1 MANLFN
7 SIRVRPPKSNR
18 FNLSHDVKLTA
29 KFGKITP
36 ILCQDCLPGDIFKLN
51 SEVMCRFAPMVAPIM
66 TQVNVYTHF
75 FFVPKR
81 LLWDNFKTF
90 ITGGEDGVDVPLY
103 PRLRL
108 VHASPQ
114 TKSGNLFYS
123 GSLADYLGFPVFSH
137 DSNGD
142 PWIHPD
148 NHLDLDALPF
158 RAYQLI
164 WNEYYRDQNLM
175 DEVDIMKDVDGISV
189 VSHSGKPALGL
200 MQLRNRS
207 WKKDYFTS
215 SLPWAQRGDEV
226 ELPLQGTADLSY
238 KDVSEV
244 RIPLADQPNALG
256 QSYMPNNHPFIQDDS
271 LEIKDGRFHA
281 KTANVDLNVGFAPS
295 GSSGALWPLR
305 IGLTPEH
312 LKSLIAGVDLSA
324 ASSATINELRRAIKA
339 QEFLELAARGG
350 SRYIE
355 QIYAYFGVRS
365 SDARLQRP
373 EFLGGGKSPV
383 VISDILQTSQTT
395 ETSAQATPSGH
406 AMSVQ
411 RSHSFKFRCEEHGY
425 IIGVMSIMPKAAY
438 MQGLP
443 RMYQKFDRLDHYWP
457 QFAHLGEQEIK
468 TNEIYCNPSLP
479 PSEDKGD
486 TTFGYTP
493 RYAEYKYMMDSI
505 HGDFRDSLSF
515 WHMGR
520 IFSGA
525 PALNEAFLTNV
536 EDAANRV
543 FNVVDED
550 VDKIWINVHHNLK
563 ALRKM
568 PKYGTP
574 LF

>member
-36 ILCQDCLPGDIFKLN
+36 ILCQDCLPGDVFKLN
-51 SEVMCRFAPMVAPIM
+51 TELICRFAPMVAPIM
-66 TQVNVYTHF
+66 TEVNVYTHF
-75 FFVPKR
+75 YFVPKR
-81 LLWDNFKTF
+81 LLWDNFKSF
-90 ITGGEDGVDVPLY
+90 ITGGEDGEDAPLY

-108 VHASPQ
+108 SSSAPNDASRF
-114 TKSGNLFYS
+114 GNLFHS
-123 GSLADYLGFPVFSH
+123 GSLADYLNFPVLPKE
-137 DSNGD
+137 N
-142 PWIHPD
+142 WIHPS
-148 NHLDLDALPF
+148 NQLDLDALPF

-175 DEVDIMKDVDGISV
+175 DEVDIMKDVDGITV
-189 VSHSGKPALGL
+189 VSSSSKASLGL
-200 MQLRNRS
+200 MQMRNRS

-215 SLPWAQRGDEV
+215 ALPWAQRGDEV
-226 ELPLQGTADLSY
+226 ELPLQGTADIMYNEDSSSPYLEGGQINSITGY
-238 KDVSEV
+238 TGQFPTSGGA
-244 RIPLADQPNALG
+244 LAAGGTKGLEMALG
-256 QSYMPNNHPFIQDDS
+256 GGQWQPVNLGDGARDTPNGMYVNFSSQDLRDR
-271 LEIKDGRFHA
+271 IK
-281 KTANVDLNVGFAPS
+281 
-295 GSSGALWPLR
+295 
-305 IGLTPEH
+305 
-312 LKSLIAGVDLSA
+312 GVDLST

-373 EFLGGGKSPV
+373 EFLGGGKSRV
-383 VISDILQTSQTT
+383 AITDVLQTSQTT

-406 AMSVQ
+406 AISAQ

-425 IIGVMSIMPKAAY
+425 IIGLMSIMPKAAY

-479 PSEDKGD
+479 PAQDKGD

-520 IFSGA
+520 IFSDA

-550 VDKIWINVHHNLK
+550 VDKVWINVHHNLK

>member
-29 KFGKITP
+29 KFGKLTP
-36 ILCQDCLPGDIFKLN
+36 ILCQDCLPGDVFKLN
-51 SEVMCRFAPMVAPIM
+51 TELICRFAPMVAPIM
-66 TQVNVYTHF
+66 TEVNVYTHF
-75 FFVPKR
+75 YFVPKR
-81 LLWDNFKTF
+81 LLWDNFKSF
-90 ITGGEDGVDVPLY
+90 ITGGEDGEDAPLY

-108 VHASPQ
+108 INGSPAVA
-114 TKSGNLFYS
+114 SGNIFFS
-123 GSLADYLGFPVFSH
+123 GSLADYLNFPVFKRSAPQYDWVH
-137 DSNGD
+137 PSNQ
-142 PWIHPD
+142 I
-148 NHLDLDALPF
+148 DLDALPF

-189 VSHSGKPALGL
+189 VSHSSKLTLGL
-200 MQLRNRS
+200 MQLRSRS

-215 SLPWAQRGDEV
+215 ALPWAQRGDEV
-226 ELPLQGTADLSY
+226 ELPLQGTADLVY
-238 KDVSEV
+238 NDVTSDL
-244 RIPLADQPNALG
+244 RNPNLATFNSAAFKFGESVPISDDQ
-256 QSYMPNNHPFIQDDS
+256 
-271 LEIKDGRFHA
+271 LEINNGRLHA
-281 KTANVDLNVGFAPS
+281 KNANQDVVLGYRPS
-295 GSSGALWPLR
+295 GTTGVMYDPLTVQ
-305 IGLTPEH
+305 LSKSN
-312 LKSLIAGVDLSA
+312 LQSLIAGVDLSG

-373 EFLGGGKSPV
+373 EFLGGGKSRV
-383 VISDILQTSQTT
+383 AITDVLQTSQTT

-406 AMSVQ
+406 AISAQ

-425 IIGVMSIMPKAAY
+425 IIGVMSVMPKAAY

-479 PSEDKGD
+479 LAQDKGD

-520 IFSGA
+520 IFADA

>member
-7 SIRVRPPKSNR
+7 SIRVRPPKLNR

-36 ILCQDCLPGDIFKLN
+36 ILCQDCLPGDVFKLN
-51 SEVMCRFAPMVAPIM
+51 TELICRFAPMVAPIM
-66 TQVNVYTHF
+66 TEVNVYTHF
-75 FFVPKR
+75 YFVPKR
-81 LLWDNFKTF
+81 LLWDNFKSF
-90 ITGGEDGVDVPLY
+90 ITGGEDGEDSPLY

-108 VHASPQ
+108 LNSSYGSSKDNIFH
-114 TKSGNLFYS
+114 S
-123 GSLADYLGFPVFSH
+123 GSLADYLGFPVFTKS
-137 DSNGD
+137 SQQ
-142 PWIHPD
+142 WIHPD

-175 DEVDIMKDVDGISV
+175 EEVDIMKDVDGIQEV
-189 VSHSGKPALGL
+189 VRPHPEALEL
-200 MQLRNRS
+200 LYLRDRS

-215 SLPWAQRGDEV
+215 ALPWAQRGDEV
-226 ELPLQGTADLSY
+226 ELPLQGTADIAY
-238 KDVSEV
+238 NDVNEV

-256 QSYMPNNHPFIQDDS
+256 ETFMPNTHPFIQDDL
-271 LEIKDGRFHA
+271 LEIKNGRFHA
-281 KTANVDLNVGFAPS
+281 KNSNVDLNVGYAPPGTT
-295 GSSGALWPLR
+295 GSLWPLR
-305 IGLTPEH
+305 VGLTPDH
-312 LKSLIAGVDLSA
+312 LKSLISGVDLSS

-373 EFLGGGKSPV
+373 EFLGGGKSRV
-383 VISDILQTSQTT
+383 AITDVLQTSQTT

-406 AMSVQ
+406 AISAQ

-468 TNEIYCNPSLP
+468 TNELYCNPALP
-479 PSEDKGD
+479 PDQDKGD

-520 IFSGA
+520 IFANA
-525 PALNEAFLTNV
+525 PALNKAFLTNV

-543 FNVVDED
+543 FNVVDQN
-550 VDKIWINVHHNLK
+550 VDKVWINVHHNLK